1 MRVENISLPSVI
13 NKSGNKSLVAV
24 KNPFITERAN
34 KLFYEMKSLV
44 VVVLVSHSHRSLP
57 QTTTTHPLI
66 EELSERS
73 SGRTEGTSCAGFLIA
88 PFSLSIK

>member
-57 QTTTTHPLI
+57 QRTTTHPLI
-66 EELSERS
+66 EKNSRNVRAEEQKEQAALD
-73 SGRTEGTSCAGFLIA
+73 F
-88 PFSLSIK
+88 